1 MESAVTD
8 PIIPALAFI
17 AAVFALAAAL
27 RFLLRTV
34 LVMGILIDAL
44 TAEPAAP
51 ARPAP
56 RASLPIAA

>member
-1 MESAVTD
+1 MTD
-8 PIIPALAFI
+8 PILPALAFI

-34 LVMGILIDAL
+34 LVMGVLIDAL

-51 ARPAP
+51 ARTAP
-56 RASLPIAA
+56 RAPLPVAA